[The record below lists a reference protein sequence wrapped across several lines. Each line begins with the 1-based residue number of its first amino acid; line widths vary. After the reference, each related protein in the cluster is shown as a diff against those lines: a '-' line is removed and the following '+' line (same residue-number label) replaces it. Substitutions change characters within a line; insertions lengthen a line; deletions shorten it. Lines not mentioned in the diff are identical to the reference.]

1 MARNKS
7 GPGKYKQIL
16 SGAGVLA
23 TSAVSPVEGN
33 IPRVRGVQTL
43 TGDVIMTAGLSD
55 N

>member
-23 TSAVSPVEGN
+23 TSAVSPGGGEYS
-33 IPRVRGVQTL
+33 PS
-43 TGDVIMTAGLSD
+43 AGCADSD
-55 N
+55 W